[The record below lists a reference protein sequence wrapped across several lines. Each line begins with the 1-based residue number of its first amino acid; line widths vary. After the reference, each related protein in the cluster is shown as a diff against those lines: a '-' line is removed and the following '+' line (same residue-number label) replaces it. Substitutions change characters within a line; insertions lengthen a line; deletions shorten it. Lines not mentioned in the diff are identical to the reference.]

1 MRLVIPPEPEVELDD
16 DALARLY
23 AMPAGRPWIRSLMIA
38 TVDGA
43 AQGPDGRSGSIS
55 GPADRRMMGLL
66 RALTDVVLVGAE
78 TVRTEGYGPMRVRPE
93 YAALRAALGLAEPPR
108 LAIVTRSL
116 DLPDKPLADGRT
128 IVLAPRSAS
137 PEALAKL
144 ASRVDVVTTGD
155 ERVDLGEALDVLA
168 ARGLPHV
175 LCEGGPRLLAGLV
188 AAGLVDEHCLT
199 VSPMLEAGDAPRI
212 MNGPLPGVTGLVLAS
227 LAEEDGFLFYRW
239 LRG

>member
-23 AMPAGRPWIRSLMIA
+23 ALPSGRRWVRAMMIA

-43 AQGPDGRSGSIS
+43 AHGPDGRSGSIS

-66 RALTDVVLVGAE
+66 RALSDVVLVGAE
-78 TVRTEGYGPMRVRPE
+78 TVRAEGYGPMRVRPE
-93 YAALRAALGLAEPPR
+93 YAALRAAVGLAEPPR

-128 IVLAPRSAS
+128 IVLAPRSA
-137 PEALAKL
+137 PLDALSKL
-144 ASRVDVVTTGD
+144 ASRVDVVTTGA
-155 ERVDLGEALDVLA
+155 ERVDLTEALDVLA
-168 ARGLPHV
+168 SRGLRHIQ
-175 LCEGGPRLLAGLV
+175 CEGGPRLLAGLV
-188 AAGLVDEHCLT
+188 GAGLVDELSLT
-199 VSPMLEAGDAPRI
+199 VSPKLLAGDAPRV
-212 MNGPLPGVTGLVLAS
+212 MNGSQPGLTELVLAS
-227 LAEEDGFLFYRW
+227 LTEEDGFLFYRW